1 MKYQQLN
8 RSDISNGPGIRVSL
22 FVSGCTLRCK
32 GCHNA
37 AAWDF
42 SRGTEYTKETEEY
55 ILDVLARPYITGLSL
70 LGGEIYDQPDS
81 EVLLNLVRKAKMHHP
96 EKDIWI

>member
-1 MKYQQLN
+1 V
-8 RSDISNGPGIRVSL
+8 RVSL
-22 FVSGCTLRCK
+22 FISGCTLRCK

-42 SRGTEYTKETEEY
+42 GSGTEYTKETEEY
-55 ILDVLARPYITGLSL
+55 ILDALAKPYITGLSL
-70 LGGEIYDQPDS
+70 LGGECYDQRDS
-81 EVLLNLVRKAKMHHP
+81 EELLSLVRKAKMLYP

>member
-1 MKYQQLN
+1 MKYQQIVN
-8 RSDISNGPGIRVSL
+8 SDISNGPGVRVSL

-42 SRGTEYTKETEEY
+42 SSGTDYTKETEEY
-55 ILDVLARPYITGLSL
+55 ILDALAKPYITGLSL
-70 LGGEIYDQPDS
+70 LGGEPYDSPDP
-81 EVLLNLVRKAKMHHP
+81 EALLSLVRKVKMHHP